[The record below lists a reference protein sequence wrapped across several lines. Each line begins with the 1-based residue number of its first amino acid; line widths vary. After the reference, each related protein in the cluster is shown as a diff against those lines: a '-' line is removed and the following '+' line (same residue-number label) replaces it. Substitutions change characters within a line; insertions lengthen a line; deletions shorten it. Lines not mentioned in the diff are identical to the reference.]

1 MSVPQ
6 LDEVPERSAPGEIAA
21 IYASLRAALGVPI
34 VNLVFRH
41 MATVDGCLPWAWGCL
56 EPIYRGGAIH
66 EAGARMA
73 MLAQQIGISRGVNAG
88 LRTEAIGDTLTAYIR
103 ANPINM
109 MGLCILERLLDG
121 RAAVDVMPPGG
132 PARVKPIT
140 QLLPLADLGSV
151 PPRSLEKLTVLAN
164 MLHGPVGSVL
174 VIPSLFR
181 HFAAWPTALD
191 TIDQSLHE
199 LIEAGTL
206 DIVARDMEAY
216 GKRVADR
223 LEAKAPWPADEATTA
238 CIRNLVGLFP
248 ANMTKMTV
256 VAIAL
261 RDVLT

>member
-1 MSVPQ
+1 MSHAP
-6 LDEVPERSAPGEIAA
+6 LAEVPERNAPGEIAA
-21 IYASLRAALGVPI
+21 IYASLRASLGVPM

-41 MATVDGCLPWAWGCL
+41 MSTVDGCLPWAWGCL

-73 MLAQQIGISRGVNAG
+73 ILSQQIGISRGPGAVGMRA
-88 LRTEAIGDTLTAYIR
+88 EAIGDTLTAYIR

-109 MGLCILERLLDG
+109 IGLSVLARILDER
-121 RAAVDVMPPGG
+121 APIDVVPPGG
-132 PARVKPIT
+132 PARVKAIA
-140 QLLPLADLGSV
+140 QILPMADLATV
-151 PPRSLEKLTVLAN
+151 PPRSLDKLQSLATL
-164 MLHGPVGSVL
+164 LHGQDGP

-191 TIDQSLHE
+191 AIDQALHE
-199 LIEAGTL
+199 LVEAGTL

-223 LEAKAPWPADEATTA
+223 LDAKAPWPADEATAA
-238 CIRNLVGLFP
+238 CIRNLVALFP

-261 RDVLT
+261 RDALT